1 VYHVSLRAGVID
13 SFDAESL
20 RAGSDAA
27 PTHSHFRN
35 ALSGIRTRSVL
46 LWNAFALCGKL
57 TLALSF
63 VLTPRPP
70 EDSLLP
76 FFGLGGPRPEVFPII
91 IPQSAKDWN
100 AEFSLRS
107 RGVRNNVRKAVT
119 PAHKSARNSTSRRAA
134 FYALIVLALAVV
146 TFVCAPATRAT
157 DNARAATTTNP
168 PAAPKKVII
177 DTDPGTDDAL
187 AILLALNSP
196 ELDVRALTVVP
207 GNVTAQQGLENA
219 LKLASLTNRCDIPVA
234 GGAQHPLFQKL
245 ITAELWHGANGL
257 ANVELP
263 ASKCKAD
270 PRFGP
275 DLIIQMIHESP
286 HEITLVPVGPLTNI
300 ALALLKD
307 PSIVPL
313 VKEVV
318 IMGGSISGGNVNA
331 AAEANIYNDPE
342 AAQIVFH
349 AGWRLTMV
357 GLDVGDKTLYDQ
369 AHLDQLS
376 KTHGPENDFAV
387 KVLTFLLVQEAKY
400 GAGGGS
406 PMYDPLAVG
415 TAVDPSIVS
424 TQAMHVDVESRG
436 EFTRG
441 ETVANRRNAV
451 ERNVL
456 HGDRYIIEGIDHVEP
471 NVQVCTGVNA
481 DKFLQLLNSRL
492 AGK

>member
-1 VYHVSLRAGVID
+1 
-13 SFDAESL
+13 
-20 RAGSDAA
+20 
-27 PTHSHFRN
+27 
-35 ALSGIRTRSVL
+35 
-46 LWNAFALCGKL
+46 
-57 TLALSF
+57 
-63 VLTPRPP
+63 VLTPRLP

-76 FFGLGGPRPEVFPII
+76 FCGLGGPCPEVIPII
-91 IPQSAKDWN
+91 ISQSVKDWS
-100 AEFSLRS
+100 AESSLRS
-107 RGVRNNVRKAVT
+107 RGARKNVRRTFT
-119 PAHKSARNSTSRRAA
+119 PSNLIARNATLRHATFSASIA
-134 FYALIVLALAVV
+134 LALAVV
-146 TFVCAPATRAT
+146 VFTGAPITRANENT
-157 DNARAATTTNP
+157 GTGPGANP

-275 DLIIQMIHESP
+275 DLIIQMIHDSP

-331 AAEANIYNDPE
+331 SAEANIYNDPE

-387 KVLTFLLVQEAKY
+387 KVLTFLIGQEAKY

-415 TAVDPSIVS
+415 TAIDRAIVS

-456 HGDRYIIEGIDHVEP
+456 HGDRYIIEGVDHVEP